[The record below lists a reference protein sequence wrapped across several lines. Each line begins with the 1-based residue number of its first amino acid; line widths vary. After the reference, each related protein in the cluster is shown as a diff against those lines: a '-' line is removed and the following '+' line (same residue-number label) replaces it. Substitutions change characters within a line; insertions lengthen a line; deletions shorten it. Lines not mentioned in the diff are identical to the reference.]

1 MNVVSPRPTSYP
13 AGDTDTRQTWLWGAA
28 RTVTLADLGL
38 IVRRRLWLA
47 LVPLF
52 LVLLPGLA
60 VIVMMKPFYTATGS
74 LVIKQPDV
82 PAAQLAP
89 RAGQAAVD
97 IQTHLEVL
105 NSERLARQ
113 AITDARL
120 AERAEFN
127 PAVDPPTGWLASL
140 KMPDWKGWLA
150 GMGIG
155 PDRWAK
161 APGEGGEA
169 VPDPVEAE
177 VLPRF
182 RERLRV
188 VPMGDSRVI
197 QIQFTAEN
205 PKLAAGIT
213 NLMGQLFITYQL
225 DAKLETKRVA
235 TLWLN
240 GRIAELRQKVEDAE
254 HKVEAYRANA
264 GIVQGRTSNLVSE
277 QLSTIGTE
285 LLTAQ
290 ATADGAAARLRE
302 VQGALS
308 TRGPRAVLEMMTA
321 ANPGVGALLQSDITA
336 RQRQAQLLSNYG
348 PSHPAV
354 VNSRS
359 EVASLDAK
367 ITAEANNAVAAVRS
381 EATVAARKVAT
392 LEESRR
398 DLETDLGRIKSAE
411 VQMRDLEREAE
422 ANRLLLT
429 DYAQQLNAHE
439 RVAIDQPDAWV
450 LSGAAEPSLPSGPN
464 RKLLAAGAVIV
475 AVALWL
481 LLVVAAELMENG
493 IRGSEDVRHALDAHP
508 LGLVPVIGGSMTGR
522 RALARHVISRPA
534 SAYGESLRSLYT
546 SLTIEMQRTGGGT
559 AVMVTSSVSAEGKSL
574 LVASLGRMVAQQGQ
588 RVLMIDADLRRPS
601 LEHLLGSTNLHTP
614 AEPLATDAGVAGLI
628 RQDVLSGAHVIT
640 AGSLTASLRA
650 MGRITHARGHALGRD
665 ELSAILAAVRHLYD
679 LILIDTPPV
688 APVADSRALAPAV
701 DQCIFVVQ
709 WNRTSPRVARFALD
723 QLRDAG
729 ARVAGVA
736 VTQVHSRKHALYG
749 FGDSAV
755 SARSAYRYYSG

>member
-1 MNVVSPRPTSYP
+1 MNVVSPRTTIEP
-13 AGDTDTRQTWLWGAA
+13 AAHHTWLWGAT

-47 LVPLF
+47 LIPLF

-60 VIVMMKPFYTATGS
+60 AIVMLKPFYTATAS

-97 IQTHLEVL
+97 IQTNLEVL

-113 AITDARL
+113 AIARAGL
-120 AERAEFN
+120 ADRAEFN
-127 PAVDPPTGWLASL
+127 PAVDPATGWLSQL

-177 VLPRF
+177 VLPRY

-197 QIQFTAEN
+197 QLQFTTES
-205 PKLAAGIT
+205 PKLAADIT
-213 NLMGQLFITYQL
+213 NLLGQLFITYQL

-235 TLWLN
+235 TTWLN
-240 GRIAELRQKVEDAE
+240 DRIAELRQKVEQAE
-254 HKVEAYRANA
+254 HAVETYRSGA
-264 GIVQGRTSNLVSE
+264 GIVQGRTSSLVAE

-285 LLTAQ
+285 LLTAR

-302 VQGALS
+302 IQSALNA
-308 TRGPRAVLEMMTA
+308 RGPRAVLEMQTA

-359 EVASLDAK
+359 EVASLDSK
-367 ITAEANNAVAAVRS
+367 IATEAGNVVAAVRS
-381 EATVAARKVAT
+381 EATVAQQKVTA

-398 DLETDLGRIKSAE
+398 TLETELGRTKAAE

-429 DYAQQLNAHE
+429 DYSQQLNAHE

-450 LSGAAEPSLPSGPN
+450 LSSAAEPSLPAGPN
-464 RKLLAAGAVIV
+464 RKLLAVGAVIV

-481 LLVVAAELMENG
+481 LMVVAAELMESG
-493 IRGSEDVRHALDAHP
+493 IRGTEEVRQALDAHP
-508 LGLVPVIGGSMTGR
+508 LGLVPRVGGVLGGSKSV
-522 RALARHVISRPA
+522 ARQVIDHPT
-534 SAYGESLRSLYT
+534 SAYAESLRTIYT
-546 SLTIEMQRTGGGT
+546 ALMIEMQRNGGGK
-559 AVMVTSSVSAEGKSL
+559 AVMVTSSVSMEGKSM
-574 LVASLGRMVAQQGQ
+574 LVASLGRLMARQGA
-588 RVLMIDADLRRPS
+588 RVLLIDADLRRPN
-601 LEHLLGSTNLHTP
+601 LEKLLGERNLGHLS
-614 AEPLATDAGVAGLI
+614 EPLPADNPLSGLI
-628 RQDVLSGAHVIT
+628 RQDAVSGAHVIT
-640 AGSLTASLRA
+640 ADGLVQSLRTL
-650 MGRITHARGHALGRD
+650 GRFTHLLGRD
-665 ELSAILAAVRHLYD
+665 DLVSLLAGVRHLYD

-688 APVADSRALAPAV
+688 APVADARALSQAV
-701 DQCIFVVQ
+701 DQCIFVVK
-709 WNRTSPRVARFALD
+709 WRRTSPRVARYALD

-729 ARVAGVA
+729 ARVAGVV
-736 VTQVHSRKHALYG
+736 VTQVESRKHALYG

>member
-1 MNVVSPRPTSYP
+1 MNVVSPRTTIDPE
-13 AGDTDTRQTWLWGAA
+13 TRQTWLWGAT

-47 LVPLF
+47 LIPLF

-60 VIVMMKPFYTATGS
+60 VIVMLKPFYTATGS

-113 AITDARL
+113 AIAEARL

-127 PAVDPPTGWLASL
+127 PAADPPTGWLTSL

-155 PDRWAK
+155 PARWAK

-169 VPDPVEAE
+169 IPDPVEAE

-182 RERLRV
+182 RDRLRV

-205 PKLAAGIT
+205 PALASAIT

-235 TLWLN
+235 TTWLN
-240 GRIAELRQKVEDAE
+240 SRIADLRQKVEEAE
-254 HKVEAYRANA
+254 HKVEAYRATA
-264 GIVQGRTSNLVSE
+264 GIVQGRTSSLVSE
-277 QLSTIGTE
+277 QLSTIGTD

-290 ATADGAAARLRE
+290 ATADSAAARLRE
-302 VQGALS
+302 VQGALT

-321 ANPGVGALLQSDITA
+321 ANPGVGALLQSDIAA

-348 PSHPAV
+348 PSHPSV

-367 ITAEANNAVAAVRS
+367 ITAEATNAVAAVRS
-381 EATVAARKVAT
+381 EAAVAARKVTT
-392 LEESRR
+392 LEDSRR
-398 DLETDLGRIKSAE
+398 ALESELGRTKSAE

-429 DYAQQLNAHE
+429 DYAQQLNTHE

-508 LGLVPVIGGSMTGR
+508 LGLVPVVGGPLAGR
-522 RALARHVISRPA
+522 RALARHAVNRPA
-534 SAYGESLRSLYT
+534 SAYGESLRGLYT
-546 SLTIEMQRTGGGT
+546 SLMIEMQRTGGGA
-559 AVMVTSSVSAEGKSL
+559 AVMVTSSVTGEGKSM

-588 RVLMIDADLRRPS
+588 RVLMIDADLRRPA
-601 LEHLLGSTNLHTP
+601 LEDLLGGGGSLL
-614 AEPLATDAGVAGLI
+614 PLAETLTADAGIAGLI
-628 RQDVLSGAHVIT
+628 RQDGLTGAHVIT
-640 AGSLTASLRA
+640 AGALAASLKA
-650 MGRITHARGHALGRD
+650 MGRPAHALGRD
-665 ELSAILAAVRHLYD
+665 ELATVLAAVRHLYD

-688 APVADSRALAPAV
+688 APVADSRALAQAV

-709 WNRTSPRVARFALD
+709 WNRTTPRVARFALD

>member
-1 MNVVSPRPTSYP
+1 MNVVSPRTTIDPES
-13 AGDTDTRQTWLWGAA
+13 RQTWLWGSA
-28 RTVTLADLGL
+28 RTVTLADLWL

-47 LVPLF
+47 LIPLF

-113 AITDARL
+113 AIARAGL

-127 PAVDPPTGWLASL
+127 PAADPSAGGPSWLT
-140 KMPDWKGWLA
+140 MPDWKGWLA

-155 PDRWAK
+155 PERWART
-161 APGEGGEA
+161 AGEGGEA
-169 VPDPVEAE
+169 VPDPVETE

-197 QIQFTAEN
+197 QVQFTAEN
-205 PKLAAGIT
+205 PRLAAEVT

-235 TLWLN
+235 TTWLN
-240 GRIAELRQKVEDAE
+240 DRIAELRQRVEEAE
-254 HKVEAYRANA
+254 HKVEAYRAGA

-302 VQGALS
+302 VQAALN

-321 ANPGVGALLQSDITA
+321 ANPGVGALLQSDIAA
-336 RQRQAQLLSNYG
+336 RQRQAQLTSNYG
-348 PSHPAV
+348 PSHPSV
-354 VNSRS
+354 INSRS
-359 EVASLDAK
+359 EVASIDAK

-381 EATVAARKVAT
+381 EAAVAARRVTT

-398 DLETDLGRIKSAE
+398 DLEGELGRTKSAE

-450 LSGAAEPSLPSGPN
+450 LSGAAEPSLPTGPN

-481 LLVVAAELMENG
+481 LLVVAAELLENG

-508 LGLVPVIGGSMTGR
+508 LGLVPVVGGSMTGR
-522 RALARHVISRPA
+522 RTLARHVVNRPA
-534 SAYGESLRSLYT
+534 SAYAESLRSLHT
-546 SLTIEMQRTGGGT
+546 SLMIEMQRTGGGK
-559 AVMVTSSVSAEGKSL
+559 AVMVTSSVSAEGKSM

-588 RVLMIDADLRRPS
+588 RVLLIDADLRRPS
-601 LEHLLGSTNLHTP
+601 LENLLGTGSLHAP
-614 AEPLATDAGVAGLI
+614 AEPLAADAGVAGLI
-628 RQDVLSGAHVIT
+628 RQDALTGAHVIT
-640 AGSLTASLRA
+640 AGDLSASLKA
-650 MGRITHARGHALGRD
+650 MGRNSHALGRD
-665 ELSAILAAVRHLYD
+665 ELAAILAAVRHLYD

-688 APVADSRALAPAV
+688 APVADSRALAQAV
-701 DQCIFVVQ
+701 DQCVFVVQ

>member
-1 MNVVSPRPTSYP
+1 MNVVSPRTTIDPE
-13 AGDTDTRQTWLWGAA
+13 TRQTWLWGAT

-47 LVPLF
+47 LIPLF

-60 VIVMMKPFYTATGS
+60 VIVMLKPFYTATGS

-113 AITDARL
+113 AIAEAKL
-120 AERAEFN
+120 AERVEFN

-161 APGEGGEA
+161 GPGEGGEA

-182 RERLRV
+182 RDQLRV

-197 QIQFTAEN
+197 QIQFTAQD
-205 PKLAAGIT
+205 PALASAVT

-235 TLWLN
+235 TTWLN
-240 GRIAELRQKVEDAE
+240 SRIADLRQKVEEAE
-254 HKVEAYRANA
+254 HKVEAFRANA

-290 ATADGAAARLRE
+290 ATADSAAARLRE
-302 VQGALS
+302 VQGALN

-321 ANPGVGALLQSDITA
+321 ANPGVGALLQSDIAA

-348 PSHPAV
+348 PSHPSV

-381 EATVAARKVAT
+381 EAAVAARKVTT

-398 DLETDLGRIKSAE
+398 ALEGELGRTKSAE

-429 DYAQQLNAHE
+429 DYAQQLNTHE

-508 LGLVPVIGGSMTGR
+508 LGLVPVIGGSLTGR
-522 RALARHVISRPA
+522 RALARHVVNRPA
-534 SAYGESLRSLYT
+534 SAYGESLRGLYT
-546 SLTIEMQRTGGGT
+546 SLMIEMQRTGGGK
-559 AVMVTSSVSAEGKSL
+559 AVMVTSSVTGEGKSM
-574 LVASLGRMVAQQGQ
+574 LVASLGRMVTQQGQ

-601 LEHLLGSTNLHTP
+601 LENLLGGTLQP
-614 AEPLATDAGVAGLI
+614 LAEPLPADAGIAGMI
-628 RQDVLSGAHVIT
+628 RQDALTGAHVIT
-640 AGSLTASLRA
+640 AGALAASLKA
-650 MGRITHARGHALGRD
+650 MGRSSHALGRD
-665 ELSAILAAVRHLYD
+665 ELAAVLAAVRHLYD

-688 APVADSRALAPAV
+688 APVADSRALAQAV

-755 SARSAYRYYSG
+755 SARAAYRYYSG